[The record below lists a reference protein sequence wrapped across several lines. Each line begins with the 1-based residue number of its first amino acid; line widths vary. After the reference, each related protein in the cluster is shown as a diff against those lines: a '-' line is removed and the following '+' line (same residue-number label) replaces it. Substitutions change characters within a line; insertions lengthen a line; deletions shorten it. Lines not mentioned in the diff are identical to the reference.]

1 MAVFSNERS
10 LLDKS
15 LIMIAHHVKKQ
26 CECIDKYHPA
36 YAYNRTCTRIHKLW
50 SSFPAK
56 PENNCFAAL
65 GWAYLM
71 YNLFS
76 FQLSQMT
83 KKLDSVYPIKI
94 VALWFNNIECVYS
107 IVCFETVYIRLQMY
121 I

>member
-1 MAVFSNERS
+1 M
-10 LLDKS
+10 
-15 LIMIAHHVKKQ
+15 
-26 CECIDKYHPA
+26 
-36 YAYNRTCTRIHKLW
+36 HKLTF
-50 SSFPAK
+50 SFPAK

-107 IVCFETVYIRLQMY
+107 IVCFEIPYKVLNDTVYIRLQMH

>member
-1 MAVFSNERS
+1 M
-10 LLDKS
+10 
-15 LIMIAHHVKKQ
+15 
-26 CECIDKYHPA
+26 
-36 YAYNRTCTRIHKLW
+36 HKLT

-107 IVCFETVYIRLQMY
+107 IVCFEILNDTVYIRLQMH